1 MKTHKKSKYLLG
13 VGAIIAA
20 LSLGGCAVA
29 PSVGVHPLEVGRPTV
44 VTTDASARAVIVLPK
59 PDGKGMYSCSE
70 PAPDVAMAAV
80 AKMIADVKTQNPA
93 IDVKTQLEFQTAV
106 VQLAQ
111 RSQTLQLLREGMFR
125 ACEAGINQNLSAEQ
139 VMKLHEVAMQA
150 ALKLAES
157 ELAKNKADLAKSLR
171 DPQVRELFTQM
182 TEPK

>member
-1 MKTHKKSKYLLG
+1 MRLLKSTL
-13 VGAIIAA
+13 IIAA
-20 LSLGGCAVA
+20 ATGALTLGGCAVNPA
-29 PSVGVHPLEVGRPTV
+29 VGVHPLEVGRPTI
-44 VTTDASARAVIVLPK
+44 VTTDAAARAVIVLPK

-80 AKMIADVKTQNPA
+80 AKMIAEVKSQNPA

-125 ACEAGINQNLSAEQ
+125 ACEAGINQNLTAEQ
-139 VMKLHEVAMQA
+139 VMKLHELAMQA

-171 DPQVRELFTQM
+171 DPKIRELFHEL

>member
-1 MKTHKKSKYLLG
+1 MKS
-13 VGAIIAA
+13 
-20 LSLGGCAVA
+20 LSLFKLSSLCTLALAAFSLAGCAVA
-29 PSVGVHPLEVGRPTV
+29 PSVGVHPLQVNTPTI
-44 VTTDASARAVIVLPK
+44 VTTDAAARGIVLFPK
-59 PDGKGMYSCSE
+59 PDGKGMYTCSE

-80 AKMIADVKTQNPA
+80 AKMIAEVKTQNPA
-93 IDVKTQLEFQTAV
+93 VDVKTQLEFQTAV

-139 VMKLHEVAMQA
+139 VMKLHEMAMQA

-171 DPQVRELFTQM
+171 DPKVRELFEQM
-182 TEPK
+182 TTSK

>member
-1 MKTHKKSKYLLG
+1 MRLRVQTLIS
-13 VGAIIAA
+13 A
-20 LSLGGCAVA
+20 LVSSAFVLNGCSVA
-29 PSVGVHPLEVGRPTV
+29 PSVAVHTLEPGSSV
-44 VTTDASARAVIVLPK
+44 VTTDASARGIILLPK
-59 PDGKGMYSCSE
+59 KVGQGMYVCAE
-70 PAPDVAMAAV
+70 PSPDVAMAAV
-80 AKMIADVKTQNPA
+80 AKMIAEVKTQNPA

-111 RSQTLQLLREGMFR
+111 RSQTLQLLREGMYR

-139 VMKLHEVAMQA
+139 VMKLHELAMQA

-171 DPQVRELFTQM
+171 DPRVRELFQQM

>member
-1 MKTHKKSKYLLG
+1 MRYRSL
-13 VGAIIAA
+13 AILFA
-20 LSLGGCAVA
+20 LVLSALTLGGCSVA
-29 PSVGVHPLEVGRPTV
+29 PSVAVHPLEVGRPSV
-44 VTTDASARAVIVLPK
+44 VSTDASARGIILLPK
-59 PDGKGMYSCSE
+59 PGGQGMYVCAE
-70 PAPDVAMAAV
+70 PSPDVAMAAV
-80 AKMIADVKTQNPA
+80 AKMIAEVKTQNPA

-111 RSQTLQLLREGMFR
+111 RSQTLQLLREGMYR

-139 VMKLHEVAMQA
+139 VMKLHEMAMQA

-171 DPQVRELFTQM
+171 DPRVRELFQQM